1 MNNIIPEMGAEGS
14 FVALEPFD
22 QICDPKLVYV
32 VEALR
37 TVDELNIA
45 KVNTHQLVG
54 APVNLSSDESA
65 TLMEDVSASDGVI
78 VTLVGPGLPT
88 LHIPS
93 THFKSFPLVDG
104 VLYEHLCYI
113 VDLGAV
119 PPSLKDQL
127 NTYRVFLKDQTKAIT
142 GIDSPE
148 VYVGT
153 VPTKAYVS
161 REQAEVFENT
171 RKEKIKKS
179 AADAIRIKELEKQ
192 QIEDRKYIAILEERL
207 RALQ

>member
-22 QICDPKLVYV
+22 RICDPKVVYT

-45 KVNTHQLVG
+45 KVNTHQLIG
-54 APVNLSSDESA
+54 APAGMTSDESA
-65 TLMEDVSASDGVI
+65 GLMDDVETSEGVI

-93 THFKSFPLVDG
+93 THFKSFPLIDG
-104 VLYEHLCYI
+104 VVYEHLCYI
-113 VDLGAV
+113 IDLGAV

-142 GIDSPE
+142 GIDDPE
-148 VYVGT
+148 VFVGT

-171 RKEKIKKS
+171 RKGKITKS
-179 AADAIRIKELEKQ
+179 ASDAIRIKQLEKE
-192 QIEDRKYIAILEERL
+192 QIEDRKYIALLEEKI